1 MAKRSRRAEKS
12 SQSRSRKP
20 QKTTSQPRLRNLSAW
35 KKKRLGVAVTV
46 QGTEET
52 VEL

>member
-1 MAKRSRRAEKS
+1 MWTAEDDIAAALEKS
-12 SQSRSRKP
+12 
-20 QKTTSQPRLRNLSAW
+20 LRVA